1 MRSFYRLVQKCGP
14 LDRVLTWNHY
24 LKLLP
29 LKDINEIKFII
40 QKDSF
45 RNKYVE
51 VDTDQD
57 IFEA

>member
-1 MRSFYRLVQKCGP
+1 M
-14 LDRVLTWNHY
+14 DRVLTWNHY

>member
-1 MRSFYRLVQKCGP
+1 MRSFYRLVQKGGP
-14 LDRVLTWNHY
+14 VAHQLTWNHY